1 MNFSTAEDFIVHVDE
16 LEKRN
21 MANLLQIESLNKEID
36 RYSKALDT
44 SKDSLDVVMN
54 AIAILRNIQDASVK
68 ASYKEIE
75 NRVNDVL
82 SRVFTKSIRRI
93 ELVETTLRGKY
104 PQLELR
110 LKVEGGKDRSLKNAS
125 GHGIMQIISLICN
138 LSLIVITGGR
148 RLLIL
153 DEVLSGLSVEARSI
167 ISDVLNQF
175 TELGFQFVINE
186 HLFIPDNANVYELEV
201 ENGVS
206 RVVNNYINN
215 DGVVYNSYN

>member
-1 MNFSTAEDFIVHVDE
+1 MNFSTAEDFIVYVDE